1 MQIQIKATNFELTQE
16 IKDYIVEKVGS
27 LEKFIHNAGSSVRA
41 WVEVGM
47 TTKHHQ
53 SGDIYRAEIQIRL
66 PRVEKGIRTESEKE
80 TLYAAIDDAREE
92 MKREL
97 SRLKDKEADL
107 VKKGGRLFKKLIS
120 FWRGQ
125 E

>member
-1 MQIQIKATNFELTQE
+1 MQIQIKATNFELTPA
-16 IKDYIVEKVGS
+16 IKDYIEEKVGS
-27 LEKFIHNAGSSVRA
+27 LEKFIHNSDPSVRA

-53 SGDIYRAEIQIRL
+53 SGDIFRAEIQFRL
-66 PRVEKGIRTESEKE
+66 PHTEKGVRTESEQE

-97 SRLKDKEADL
+97 SRLKDKKTSRAR
-107 VKKGGRLFKKLIS
+107 KGARLFKKLIS
-120 FWRGQ
+120 FWRVRD
-125 E
+125 